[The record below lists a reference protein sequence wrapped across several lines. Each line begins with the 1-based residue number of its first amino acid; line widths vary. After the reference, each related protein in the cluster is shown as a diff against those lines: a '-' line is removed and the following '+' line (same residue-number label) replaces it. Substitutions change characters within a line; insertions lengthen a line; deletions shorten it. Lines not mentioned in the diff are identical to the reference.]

1 MIDCRYAH
9 EECGRTVCWAT
20 KDREVCYPRDC
31 KSRTPV
37 ECKPK
42 IVTLCGSTRF
52 MEDFLN
58 VARDYT
64 LKGWIVLMPGVFAH
78 SDGTTLT
85 DEQKSQLDELH
96 KRKIDMSD
104 EIFVINKDGYIG
116 SSTESEIRYARAH
129 LKEIVYL
136 EHDKMLKF

>member
-1 MIDCRYAH
+1 
-9 EECGRTVCWAT
+9 
-20 KDREVCYPRDC
+20 
-31 KSRTPV
+31 
-37 ECKPK
+37 
-42 IVTLCGSTRF
+42 

-96 KRKIDMSD
+96 KRKINMSNAV
-104 EIFVINKDGYIG
+104 FVINKDGYIG
-116 SSTESEIRYARAH
+116 SSTESEIYYARTH
-129 LKEIVYL
+129 SKEIVYL
-136 EHDKMLKF
+136 EPDKMLKF

>member
-9 EECGRTVCWAT
+9 EEYGKTVCWGT
-20 KDREVCYPRDC
+20 KEREVCNPRGC

-37 ECKPK
+37 GRKPK

-58 VARDYT
+58 IARDYT
-64 LKGWIVLMPGVFAH
+64 LKGWVVLMPGVFVH
-78 SDGTTLT
+78 SDGTVLT
-85 DEQKSQLDELH
+85 DEQKAQLDELH

-104 EIFVINKDGYIG
+104 AIFVINKDGYIG

-129 LKEIVYL
+129 FKEIVYL
-136 EHDKMLKF
+136 EPDKMLKF

>member
-1 MIDCRYAH
+1 
-9 EECGRTVCWAT
+9 
-20 KDREVCYPRDC
+20 
-31 KSRTPV
+31 
-37 ECKPK
+37 
-42 IVTLCGSTRF
+42 
-52 MEDFLN
+52 
-58 VARDYT
+58 
-64 LKGWIVLMPGVFAH
+64 MPGVFAH

-136 EHDKMLKF
+136 EPDKMLKF